1 VSIDFY
7 KRSHACFTVAMDA
20 LDEFSDVSLSDHG
33 LRQKSTPH
41 PSPPDPWKVILCVL
55 LDARVYLKGVAQS
68 VMMRAASL
76 GL

>member
-1 VSIDFY
+1 MVSIDFY
-7 KRSHACFTVAMDA
+7 KRSRAFTVAMDA

-41 PSPPDPWKVILCVL
+41 PPPDPWKVILCVL

-68 VMMRAASL
+68 VMMKAASL